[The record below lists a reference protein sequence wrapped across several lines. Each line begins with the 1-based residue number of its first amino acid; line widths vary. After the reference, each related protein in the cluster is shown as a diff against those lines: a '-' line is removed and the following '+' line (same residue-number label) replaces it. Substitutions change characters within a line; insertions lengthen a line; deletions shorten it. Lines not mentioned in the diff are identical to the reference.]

1 MESIQALAST
11 CRVAAAHDSVLNTEC
26 CYTFYTPYNN
36 SSNAGSGA
44 AGNTGDDNG
53 GIVVSLHSFMGT
65 VPELAML
72 GLEEETETITS
83 SGPKEGIFV
92 RIVKERVV
100 KEKDAAMDE
109 EEADATTT
117 AAAATTAAP
126 TKLGIG
132 VDGGFLSDDDK
143 YETISKHS
151 VVVLRVNDG
160 NDSDG
165 TLVTV
170 TELPYTEETKA
181 SFPTQVSASVDSILN
196 HVGMTV
202 QQDVKVWQL
211 DTDEGTVASQHAAS
225 LPFVDNGVVI
235 DSNPT
240 TWKCAASGATDNI
253 WLNLSDGYVGG
264 GRQNWDGS
272 GGSNGALDHY
282 VATGRLY
289 PLVVKLGTITA
300 DLSTADCYSYA
311 AEEDG
316 PVQIPNLAALLER
329 RGIYVAGMYV
339 TVTFRY
345 VMLLCLIHCCFCCVV
360 VVVAYDLVLVYNSAA

>member
-1 MESIQALAST
+1 MDSIQALAIT

-26 CYTFYTPYNN
+26 CYTFYSPYNGPN
-36 SSNAGSGA
+36 
-44 AGNTGDDNG
+44 DQ
-53 GIVVSLHSFMGT
+53 GIVVHLESFMGT
-65 VPELAML
+65 VQELAML
-72 GLEEETETITS
+72 EDTGS
-83 SGPKEGIFV
+83 SKEGIFV
-92 RIVKERVV
+92 RIVKERVA
-100 KEKDAAMDE
+100 KEKDAAM
-109 EEADATTT
+109 EEADGATEA
-117 AAAATTAAP
+117 AAAATTAATAP

-132 VDGGFLSDDDK
+132 MDGGFLSDDDK

-151 VVVLRVNDG
+151 VVVLRKNDT
-160 NDSDG
+160 DG
-165 TLVTV
+165 TLTVV
-170 TELPYTEETKA
+170 TELPYTDETKA

-211 DTDEGTVASQHAAS
+211 DADEDIVVSKYADS

-235 DSNPT
+235 DPNPV
-240 TWKCAASGATDNI
+240 TWKCAKNGATENI
-253 WLNLSDGYVGG
+253 WLNLSDGYIGG

-282 VATGRLY
+282 EATGKLY

-316 PVQIPNLAALLER
+316 PVKIPNLAALLEK

-339 TVTFRY
+339 DIVLF
-345 VMLLCLIHCCFCCVV
+345 CFLYWLFVV
-360 VVVAYDLVLVYNSAA
+360 